1 MWDLCCWSVA
11 FWAQSSMSCRSLFTI
26 NSLSGKANQDEI
38 IILKGKSMFNL
49 QGTFFKP
56 LIVDNPSFPF
66 LRDFTKKAEFL
77 TDERD
82 LSHLFFWCPNF
93 SIISNPIF

>member
-26 NSLSGKANQDEI
+26 NSLSEKANQDEI
-38 IILKGKSMFNL
+38 IIFKDKSMFKIYR
-49 QGTFFKP
+49 THFFKT

-66 LRDFTKKAEFL
+66 LRDFTLKK
-77 TDERD
+77 RN
-82 LSHLFFWCPNF
+82 S
-93 SIISNPIF
+93 